1 MCILKADESAMSTWV
16 EGLIAGGNV
25 IGVQSRRDRFD
36 FAPLTKASDL
46 RLDYDVSLTPPGR
59 VVLQP
64 PHEVMLRFRGANY
77 ESVLSDEPYVLL
89 GVHPYD
95 MVAINQMD
103 RVFSKDNVDAHYM
116 ARREAATIVVV
127 DPQSVSENSFA
138 ACMGAATVDKGFD
151 VLLTK
156 VDGGYVVDAR
166 TDKGKALIEGL
177 RGAPEAT
184 EADLE
189 ARRAVWREN
198 ESRLRRHELAMSPSE
213 LPALLRESYDHP
225 VWEEKARLCFS
236 CGSCVTVCPTCYC
249 FDVQEDV
256 NWDLESG
263 QRTRAWDGC
272 MLESFAAVAG
282 GHNFR
287 KDKVDRY
294 RHRYYRKGMY
304 VADIVGE
311 CACVGCGR
319 CITVC
324 VSKIAQ
330 PVEVF
335 NRLWEDK

>member
-1 MCILKADESAMSTWV
+1 MA
-16 EGLIAGGNV
+16 
-25 IGVQSRRDRFD
+25 
-36 FAPLTKASDL
+36 
-46 RLDYDVSLTPPGR
+46 
-59 VVLQP
+59 
-64 PHEVMLRFRGANY
+64 
-77 ESVLSDEPYVLL
+77 
-89 GVHPYD
+89 
-95 MVAINQMD
+95 AINQMD
-103 RVFSKDNVDAHYM
+103 KVFTADNYDAHYM
-116 ARREAATIVVV
+116 ARRKAATIVVV

-138 ACMGAATVDKGFD
+138 ACMGNATVEDGFD

-156 VDGGYVVDAR
+156 VDGAYVVDAR

-177 RGAPEAT
+177 EGAPAAS

-198 ESRLRRHELAMSPSE
+198 EKRLRRHELAMSPQD
-213 LPALLRESYDHP
+213 LPGLLKKSYDHP
-225 VWEEKARLCFS
+225 VWEEKAQLCFS

-263 QRTRAWDGC
+263 TRTRAWDGC
-272 MLESFAAVAG
+272 MLASFAAVAG

-287 KDKVDRY
+287 HDKTDRY

-304 VADIVGE
+304 VPEITGE

>member
-1 MCILKADESAMSTWV
+1 MGILKADESAMGAWV
-16 EGLIAGGNV
+16 EGLIAAGKV
-25 IGVQSRRDRFD
+25 IGVQARLDRFD
-36 FAPLTKASDL
+36 FAPLAKASDL
-46 RLDYDVSLTPPGR
+46 RLDYDVSLTAPGR

-64 PHEVMLRFRGANY
+64 PKDVLLRFHGAQY
-77 ESVLSDEPYVLL
+77 ESVIQDEPYVLL

-103 RVFSKDNVDAHYM
+103 TVFTTDNYDAHYM

-127 DPQSVSENSFA
+127 DPQSVSENTFA
-138 ACMGAATVDKGFD
+138 GCMGTATVEKGFD

-156 VDGGYVVDAR
+156 VAGGYVVDAR
-166 TDKGKALIEGL
+166 TDKGEALVAGL
-177 RGAPEAT
+177 EGAPAASD
-184 EADLE
+184 ADLE

-213 LPALLRESYDHP
+213 LPALLKKSYDHP
-225 VWEEKARLCFS
+225 VWEEKAQLCFS

-256 NWDLESG
+256 NWDLQSG
-263 QRTRAWDGC
+263 TRTRAWDGC
-272 MLESFAAVAG
+272 MLAGFAAVAG
-282 GHNFR
+282 GH
-287 KDKVDRY
+287 
-294 RHRYYRKGMY
+294 KGMY
-304 VADIVGE
+304 VPEIVGE

-330 PVEVF
+330 PVEVY
-335 NRLWEDK
+335 NRLLEDN